1 MRSST
6 VKGGLLIALESDFDD
21 SLLVI
26 SDVVMDVDFVSMAF
40 DFLALIEFDLPPITP
55 GAELAPGFTMVT
67 SFEGCTGAPVKPS
80 GVLRVVTVETMVLEV
95 GIKVIDDGW
104 TPCFERDCLLV

>member
-1 MRSST
+1 MISD
-6 VKGGLLIALESDFDD
+6 GAMASDF
-21 SLLVI
+21 V
-26 SDVVMDVDFVSMAF
+26 
-40 DFLALIEFDLPPITP
+40 ALIEFDFTPISDVDDVGTVTP

-67 SFEGCTGAPVKPS
+67 SFEGFTGAPVKPS